1 MGEVKELT
9 RFYNAIRNDPRI
21 SIGHISL
28 YMALFQL
35 YNLNGFRN
43 PINVNRKK
51 LMEIAKISS
60 FATFHK
66 VIYDLNEL
74 RYIEYAP
81 SYNPAICSTVNLL
94 EL

>member
-1 MGEVKELT
+1 MAEVKELT
-9 RFYNAIRNDPRI
+9 KFYDAISNDPRI
-21 SIGHISL
+21 NISHIL
-28 YMALFQL
+28 YMAIFQL
-35 YNLNGFRN
+35 YNLNGFKN

-51 LMEIAKISS
+51 LMAIAKISS

-74 RYIEYAP
+74 KYIEYAP
-81 SYNPAICSTVNLL
+81 SYNPIICSRVNLL